1 METGLFFNG
10 KPQGLTEVLQA
21 RDARVAEQALL
32 LKKFE
37 KPLISYKLNMPGPVK
52 YSPEIH
58 KIFDA
63 GLEDFR
69 GAMASA
75 GQDILF
81 EKLIYEDC
89 GPEYFA
95 VFDGSPQ
102 TVKHIAILVEDNHPL
117 GRLFDFDVLN
127 QKGWQ
132 LSRQAFDLKQRR
144 CLICEEAAVVCSR
157 ERNHG
162 LEALLAKIQ
171 DLYQAYFFKDCNI
184 D

>member
-1 METGLFFNG
+1 METGLFLSG
-10 KPQGLTEVLQA
+10 KPQGLMAVLEA
-21 RDARVAEQALL
+21 RDARVTEQQKL
-32 LKKFE
+32 LKNFK
-37 KPLISYKLNMPGPVK
+37 KPLISYKLNVPGPVK

-75 GQDILF
+75 GQDILL
-81 EKLIYEDC
+81 EKLIYEDS
-89 GPEYFA
+89 GPEYLA

-102 TVKHIAILVEDNHPL
+102 TVKHIAILVENNHPL
-117 GRLFDFDVLN
+117 GRLFDFDILN
-127 QKGWQ
+127 EKGQQ

-144 CLICEEAAVVCSR
+144 CLICDEAAVVCSR

-162 LEALLAKIQ
+162 LEALLAQIQ
-171 DLYQAYFFKDCNI
+171 ELYQAYFFKTCNI